1 MKNENGNTFIER
13 LRFENEIYELE
24 NERLYNIFKDSF
36 TKYKN
41 KRSLTNLKRV
51 EIATEK
57 WAKSQS
63 KYFDAQSKYFDAS
76 RRLRNAS
83 KCHTAIEK
91 GPLRVV

>member
-24 NERLYNIFKDSF
+24 HERLYNIFKDSF

-41 KRSLTNLKRV
+41 KRSLTNLKRM

-63 KYFDAQSKYFDAS
+63 KYFDAS
-76 RRLRNAS
+76 RRLRQS
-83 KCHTAIEK
+83 QFEEIEQLK
-91 GPLRVV
+91 PERTLRIV